1 MMVPT
6 THLDL
11 SLEVFGIK
19 MFAPVMAG
27 PIAKLQTYH
36 PDDEIGVARAA
47 SAAKAWMVV
56 SSESSMPLEKIAA
69 ESTTRSLVPGL
80 LGRRAFR
87 IAHQNGAGHQ
97 AWL

>member
-1 MMVPT
+1 MVPT

-36 PDDEIGVARAA
+36 PDGEIGVARAA
-47 SAAKAWMVV
+47 SAAKA
-56 SSESSMPLEKIAA
+56 
-69 ESTTRSLVPGL
+69 
-80 LGRRAFR
+80 
-87 IAHQNGAGHQ
+87 
-97 AWL
+97 